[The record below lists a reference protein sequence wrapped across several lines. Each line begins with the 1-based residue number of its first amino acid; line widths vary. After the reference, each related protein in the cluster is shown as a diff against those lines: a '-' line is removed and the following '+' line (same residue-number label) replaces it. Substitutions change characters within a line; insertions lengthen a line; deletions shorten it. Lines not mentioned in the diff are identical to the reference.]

1 MSNRI
6 DNKFITLKKE
16 KKSAL
21 VSFVTA
27 GDPSFQVSKKIISS
41 LPKFGADLI
50 EIGIPFSD
58 PMADGPTIQRSS
70 QRAIKSG
77 INLNKTF
84 EIVKSF
90 REIDQNTPIIL
101 MGYFNPVFQFG
112 LKDFF
117 KTCKNVGVDG
127 LIIVDLPPEEDNLII
142 SFTEKYD
149 VYNIRLVTPTTD
161 KKRLKKISKSSKG
174 FLYYVSIMGIT
185 GTKKPSLSSLKTS
198 ILNIKKITNLP
209 ILAGFGINSSDQVK
223 QINKFAD
230 GCVIGSAIIKIIED
244 SKKEN
249 YPIKKILLKI
259 KLFLSK
265 IKKGN

>member
-127 LIIVDLPPEEDNLII
+127 LIIVDLPL
-142 SFTEKYD
+142 
-149 VYNIRLVTPTTD
+149 
-161 KKRLKKISKSSKG
+161 KRTI
-174 FLYYVSIMGIT
+174 
-185 GTKKPSLSSLKTS
+185 
-198 ILNIKKITNLP
+198 
-209 ILAGFGINSSDQVK
+209 
-223 QINKFAD
+223 
-230 GCVIGSAIIKIIED
+230 
-244 SKKEN
+244 
-249 YPIKKILLKI
+249 
-259 KLFLSK
+259 
-265 IKKGN
+265 